1 MTSQRKIFKRVG
13 LRRDKNFADLSDS
26 VTGLNNLLDTLVDA
40 PDATFISQDLNA
52 IRNIFSSGMSSNE
65 YRKFIGSSVQETT
78 TSGSTRAV
86 FPRINFK
93 ID

>member
-52 IRNIFSSGMSSNE
+52 IVIFSP
-65 YRKFIGSSVQETT
+65 QE
-78 TSGSTRAV
+78 
-86 FPRINFK
+86 
-93 ID
+93 